1 MPQRQRSG
9 SLPGPAGH
17 QGGQRAGIVSLP
29 GVIRDP
35 VGPGESALNATM
47 NDHQSFAGAVIEPLG
62 LHEPAALRRTISRL
76 KVKML

>member
-1 MPQRQRSG
+1 
-9 SLPGPAGH
+9 
-17 QGGQRAGIVSLP
+17 LP

-76 KVKML
+76 KIKML